1 MPARHQE
8 DIAVVRDTCAAKV
21 RVTKTVGDIVGI
33 VVTGAAIPASQTR
46 IGTELDHPERHRSAG
61 KGVAVAGSADKRI
74 DITGQIPLGDHLD
87 RQEQNHRKA
96 NCLVCGGAGGVS

>member
-1 MPARHQE
+1 
-8 DIAVVRDTCAAKV
+8 
-21 RVTKTVGDIVGI
+21 
-33 VVTGAAIPASQTR
+33 
-46 IGTELDHPERHRSAG
+46 
-61 KGVAVAGSADKRI
+61 VAVAGSADKRI